1 MRYSKEFPQMLDRRT
16 FLSLAAAVPAAA
28 QIKPPKP
35 APELAIILNSGEQVL
50 LSKYRG
56 RVVVLEF
63 LLTTCPHCQS
73 CSAVMQKLYQEL
85 GEKTFQPLGAAIN
98 PNTMTEARMLVP
110 AYIYSLGL
118 KFPVGWTPREQA
130 YRWIEADN
138 NAGPQYFPQLVMID
152 KKGVIRYYFPGGH
165 EFYKEE
171 EANMRRLV
179 LELNRE
185 HTAAT
190 PKMGKKS

>member
-1 MRYSKEFPQMLDRRT
+1 MLDRRT
-16 FLSLAAAVPAAA
+16 FLSLAAALPASAE
-28 QIKPPKP
+28 IKPPKP

-56 RVVVLEF
+56 KVVVLEF

-85 GEKTFQPLGAAIN
+85 GEKTFQPLGSAIN

-110 AYIYSLGL
+110 AYIYNLGL

-130 YRWIEADN
+130 YHWLEADN
-138 NAGPQYFPQLVMID
+138 HAGPLYFPQVVLID
-152 KKGVIRYYFPGGH
+152 KKGVIRHYFPGGH

-171 EANMRRLV
+171 ETNLRRLV

-185 HTAAT
+185 GMAGAART
-190 PKMGKKS
+190 GKKS